1 MKPVV
6 IIDDDP
12 DIREIF
18 QYALEE
24 EGFEV
29 QSFSNGKKALE
40 VLSKTNETPGLII
53 IDYLM
58 PEMDG
63 VTFIKE
69 LKEKFPSTLG
79 MVPLAISSAMGSLSD
94 KLSNV
99 ENLSY
104 ITKPID
110 LMDLLKLV
118 KFHCA

>member
-18 QYALEE
+18 QYALED

-29 QSFSNGKKALE
+29 QTFSSGKKALE
-40 VLSKTNETPGLII
+40 VLSQMTNIPGLII

-63 VTFIKE
+63 ITFIKE
-69 LKEKFPSTLG
+69 LKAKFPSTLG
-79 MVPLAISSAMGSLSD
+79 TIPLAISSAMGSLSD
-94 KLSNV
+94 KLPDV
-99 ENLSY
+99 KKLQY

-110 LMDLLKLV
+110 LMDLINLV
-118 KFHCA
+118 KVHCA